1 MPPSLHAVP
10 LENDPA
16 ADASERMLGIRELAM
31 KNPEY
36 HEGVRQ
42 GLADAQAGRVVTL
55 DELFRIPG
63 DQ

>member
-1 MPPSLHAVP
+1 MPPSLNAVS

-16 ADASERMLGIRELAM
+16 PEASERILGIRELAM

-55 DELFRIPG
+55 DELFRILG
-63 DQ
+63 DR